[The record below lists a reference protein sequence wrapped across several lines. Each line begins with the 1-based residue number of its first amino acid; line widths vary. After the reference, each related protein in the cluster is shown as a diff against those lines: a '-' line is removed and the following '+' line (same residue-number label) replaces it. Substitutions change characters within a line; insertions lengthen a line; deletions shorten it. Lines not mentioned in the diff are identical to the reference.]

1 MEHLRRPPKIPL
13 LLEKAEPPDDH
24 PNLRTSRADTSSGQG
39 PYAPEC
45 SGTTLSNSQLTYTP
59 RSPFVPPT
67 PRLENLIDESA
78 SLADFGSLSEKILP
92 YVNSMP
98 SRFEVT
104 SADAEPASLSQR
116 TIPQTHI
123 VHSVARVPVRHATT
137 CPDLTPIQSSNPQS
151 STDDP
156 EPPSAFAEWTPFIPA
171 GTSKGG
177 YIKKRSRKIDFYGGF
192 SDVFRAEIR
201 FRAPAAGPELMQDF
215 ALKILRR
222 VGLDGKEEH
231 QMLTYMNAEVITWIG
246 LVHPNI
252 VPLVGFT
259 ITPLPSL
266 ISPWYPKGNIRSYLN
281 RHPNAN
287 RLKLIYDVAQGLEY
301 LHSQSPSI
309 AHGDIKPENVLINEQ
324 GDALLSD
331 LGLATF
337 LGDERFYT
345 ASHNGG
351 GSFRYM
357 APELFLENA
366 RTCDA
371 DVYSFASLAFEVFT
385 DHLPHTSLRN
395 INTICLSM
403 GNSKGQEYP
412 VDDWS
417 KFPKLNPIED
427 ILRRCWSRRPEDRP
441 SMKDI
446 VEKLSILVR
455 GAGA

>member
-231 QMLTYMNAEVITWIG
+231 QMLTYMNAV
-246 LVHPNI
+246 
-252 VPLVGFT
+252 
-259 ITPLPSL
+259 
-266 ISPWYPKGNIRSYLN
+266 
-281 RHPNAN
+281 
-287 RLKLIYDVAQGLEY
+287 
-301 LHSQSPSI
+301 
-309 AHGDIKPENVLINEQ
+309 
-324 GDALLSD
+324 
-331 LGLATF
+331 
-337 LGDERFYT
+337 
-345 ASHNGG
+345 
-351 GSFRYM
+351 RYHV
-357 APELFLENA
+357 E
-366 RTCDA
+366 
-371 DVYSFASLAFEVFT
+371 
-385 DHLPHTSLRN
+385 HLPT
-395 INTICLSM
+395 
-403 GNSKGQEYP
+403 
-412 VDDWS
+412 
-417 KFPKLNPIED
+417 
-427 ILRRCWSRRPEDRP
+427 
-441 SMKDI
+441 
-446 VEKLSILVR
+446 
-455 GAGA
+455 